1 MATQAKRSVR
11 SLFSSISRVFRPD
24 HKAASM
30 GRLSDS
36 TGAIYAGPMSSASA
50 SACKLRAGSR
60 YAVANFPLVNSA
72 VSFVTDS
79 VVGVDGLKPVPVDLE
94 KAAANAVKRAWGE
107 WTEEYCDAERRT
119 DLAGIA
125 THVKRAELVD
135 GEAFIRIRR
144 RRDGSIQLQAI
155 EADYIPFGL
164 TQTLGKNKIVDGIEF
179 NSINQPVAYHVYKS
193 HPADHVLAL
202 DSGSYV
208 RVPARDMIHVFAPER
223 PGQHRGIPAIQ
234 RAMPWAN
241 GLDEYLN
248 AELVR
253 KRNTSAIT
261 HFITKPDEGT
271 DLDAPEIR
279 ADEYEDENEPEGTP
293 VGLIEAGSTVELQPG
308 EDWKG
313 TNPAESGN
321 SFGPF
326 MKAMEEQLSQAICGL
341 PRFILT
347 SDYGSVNLSAARAA
361 LFLFDKQVSRHRQFL
376 VHQFYRRVWA
386 EWLKS
391 TLLTGRLEMEI
402 AEAATISR
410 MEWQPTAAPLY
421 SHIDVLKDVKATDAE
436 ISLGVKS
443 RSAAIR
449 ERGKDPEAVFAEI
462 AEEQARLQELG
473 VNLADAKL
481 SDVETDANEE
491 DADVSGRTTGAPMQH
506 TSGHVIQ

>member
-1 MATQAKRSVR
+1 MAKAKRSFAR
-11 SLFSSISRVFRPD
+11 SLYNSVTRVFRPD

-30 GRLSDS
+30 GRLSES
-36 TGAIYAGPMSSASA
+36 VGEIHSGPMSAATNSATT
-50 SACKLRAGSR
+50 LRARSR

-72 VSFVTDS
+72 VSFVSDA
-79 VVGVDGLKPVPVDLE
+79 VVGVDGLKPVPSDLE
-94 KAAANAVKRAWGE
+94 KASAEAVKRAWGE
-107 WTEEYCDAERRT
+107 WSEEYCDAERRT

-135 GEAFIRIRR
+135 GEAFIRVRR
-144 RRDGSIQLQAI
+144 RPDGSIQLQAI
-155 EADYIPFGL
+155 ESDYIPFGL
-164 TQTLGKNKIVDGIEF
+164 TMTANGNRVVDGIEF
-179 NSINQPVAYHVYKS
+179 NVRNQPVAFYVHKT
-193 HPADHVLAL
+193 HPRDQVLSL
-202 DSGSYV
+202 DAGAYF
-208 RVPARDMIHVFAPER
+208 RIPARDIIHVFNPER
-223 PGQHRGIPAIQ
+223 AGQHRGLPAIQ

-248 AELVR
+248 AELIR

-261 HFITKPDEGT
+261 HFIMKPEEGA
-271 DLDAPEIR
+271 DIDAPDIGD
-279 ADEYEDENEPEGTP
+279 DEYEDENDPDGTP
-293 VGLIEAGSTVELQPG
+293 VGIIEAGSTVTLKPG

-361 LFLFDKQVSRHRQFL
+361 LFLFDKRVKRHQQSL
-376 VHQFYRRVWA
+376 VHQFYRRVWG
-386 EWLKS
+386 EWLQS
-391 TLLTGRLEMEI
+391 TMLTGRLDLAV
-402 AEAATISR
+402 AEAAQLSR

-421 SHIDVLKDVKATDAE
+421 AHIDVLKDVKATDAE

-462 AEEQARLQELG
+462 SEEQARLKELG
-473 VNLADAKL
+473 VSLADAKL
-481 SDVETDANEE
+481 TNETE
-491 DADVSGRTTGAPMQH
+491 
-506 TSGHVIQ
+506 